1 MTRETTHNL
10 AKGLYHVRNAIHYL
24 EHVKNQAEVRY
35 DRKRFMNIQINRLN
49 GVLND
54 FTASLPTDSAR
65 VLRAELETDTMAFE
79 AINDKL
85 VNLCEADRWK
95 VEEYID
101 SILKN
106 TTKSPIKPN

>member
-1 MTRETTHNL
+1 MTQETTFNL
-10 AKGLYHVRNAIHYL
+10 AKGLYHVRNAIHYF
-24 EHVKNQAEVRY
+24 EHVKKQPEVRF
-35 DRKRFMNIQINRLN
+35 DRKHFVGMQIGKLN

-65 VLRAELETDTMAFE
+65 ILRAELESDTMAFE

-85 VNLCEADRWK
+85 INLCESDRWK

-106 TTKSPIKPN
+106 TTKSPINP